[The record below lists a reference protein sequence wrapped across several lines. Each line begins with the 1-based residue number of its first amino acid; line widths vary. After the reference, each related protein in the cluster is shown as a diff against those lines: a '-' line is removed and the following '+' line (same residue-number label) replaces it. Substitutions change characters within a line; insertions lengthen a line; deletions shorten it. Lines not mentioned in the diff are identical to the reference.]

1 MLLDRTGR
9 QGLSATMAFLFVSLI
24 SIPASAERSAPEEDA
39 RLRSEWEKVRESYAR
54 KLRGEEQRIA
64 EIHAKERGTSAD
76 RRAAKITQDAVARIK
91 ALLVGGGK
99 GKQLAQ
105 MAEKAASETTALVE
119 MYRAQEEY
127 VDMVRSAWG
136 EEGVERRR
144 LQEALTVL
152 QKNIELISSSQA
164 IASEAAEAGSR
175 SVRESS
181 VLEKAAR
188 IDAAVKEA
196 GERLSARWERER
208 AARERER
215 VQREREAGERS
226 RGRP

>member
-1 MLLDRTGR
+1 
-9 QGLSATMAFLFVSLI
+9 
-24 SIPASAERSAPEEDA
+24 
-39 RLRSEWEKVRESYAR
+39 
-54 KLRGEEQRIA
+54 
-64 EIHAKERGTSAD
+64 
-76 RRAAKITQDAVARIK
+76 
-91 ALLVGGGK
+91 
-99 GKQLAQ
+99 

-164 IASEAAEAGSR
+164 IASEAAEAASR